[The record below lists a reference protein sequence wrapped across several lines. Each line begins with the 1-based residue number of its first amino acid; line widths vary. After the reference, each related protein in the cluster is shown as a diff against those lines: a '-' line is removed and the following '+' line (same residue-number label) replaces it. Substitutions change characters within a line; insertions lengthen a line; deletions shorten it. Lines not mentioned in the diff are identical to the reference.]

1 MAITKVRRTEDWS
14 GSLNKAGKANYTVAF
29 LVETDSEDHGVQ
41 DIADADD
48 GTLRVPEKGAEYE
61 YGNDLDG
68 LAVASNY
75 TVKRIDKFLW
85 HVTVKYEP
93 LKAKQDKMTEDGEPT
108 DDWRLEGPT
117 IEVRPIQM
125 SRPAEF
131 GAYIGIL
138 RLQHL
143 QNQPPQ
149 IKAFD
154 TGHPA
159 KFDNTGPAT
168 QLTAQPGGIHLAG
181 GIANSIP
188 ITNSAWVQFDPP
200 PEADYS
206 RLGITITRN
215 HSVFPTVLMGKYQDV
230 VNSDNFLINLNG
242 FVLRVPKFAAKM
254 QSISGSREY
263 ADESPFWRVR
273 YELHLDLFR
282 GWRVDLLDRGFV
294 TTKENSDSEVA
305 QSPGDFPTETS
316 VNVHN
321 IIDDKGL
328 PMNTPV
334 MLDGQGNQLPSA
346 GTPSYLR
353 YAIYQERPFTPL
365 LFDRPGPILVMPE

>member
-29 LVETDSEDHGVQ
+29 LVETDSEEHGVQ

-48 GTLRVPEKGAEYE
+48 GTLRIPEKGAEYD

-93 LKAKQDKMTEDGEPT
+93 LKAKQDKMTPDGEPT

-131 GAYIGIL
+131 GAYIGKSF
-138 RLQHL
+138 LQTAP
-143 QNQPPQ
+143 NGPPN
-149 IKAFD
+149 FV
-154 TGHPA
+154 GPA
-159 KFDNTGPAT
+159 KLPFDARGPQAEDF
-168 QLTAQPGGIHLAG
+168 AKPGGIPIAG
-181 GIANSIP
+181 GIQNAIP
-188 ITNSAWVQFDPP
+188 LTNSAWQQYDPP
-200 PEADYS
+200 PDADYS
-206 RLGITITRN
+206 RLAITITRN
-215 HSVFPTVLMGKYQDV
+215 HYNFPTILMGNYQDT
-230 VNSDNFLINLNG
+230 VNRDNFLINING
-242 FVLRVPKFAAKM
+242 FVLNVPAFAAKM
-254 QSISGSREY
+254 QSISGSREF

-273 YELHLDLFR
+273 YEFHLDLYR
-282 GWRVDLLDRGFV
+282 GWRVDLLDRGYV
-294 TTKENSDSEVA
+294 ETKEDSEVDEIENNY
-305 QSPGDFPTETS
+305 GDYPTSTNKQLQ
-316 VNVHN
+316 VV
-321 IIDDKGL
+321 IDDKGI
-328 PMNTPV
+328 PMNEPV
-334 MLDGQGNQLPSA
+334 LLDGEGKKLQPD
-346 GTPSYLR
+346 GTPFYLR
-353 YAIYQERPFTPL
+353 YAIYQERPFAPL